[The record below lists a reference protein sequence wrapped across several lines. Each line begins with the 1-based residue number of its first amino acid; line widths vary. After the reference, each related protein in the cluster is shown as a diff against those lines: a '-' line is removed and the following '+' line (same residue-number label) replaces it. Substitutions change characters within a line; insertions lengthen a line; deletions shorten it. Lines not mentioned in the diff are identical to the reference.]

1 MTQSPHLLAAVSAH
15 GLGHLAQIASVIN
28 ALRRHRPEVAVTV
41 RSGHP
46 REVVA
51 DWLEGPFAHQP
62 VSDDFGLVMHDA
74 VTVDA
79 EASLARYRALHAD
92 WEAQVEAVAADLAAA
107 APDLVLAD
115 IPYLTLAAA
124 HRLGLP
130 SVAMCSLNWRDIL
143 APLAPEDS
151 DMRAILAT
159 MEAAYNGA
167 RAFLQPAPAMPMPSI
182 TNGLAIGPVGRVG
195 RGRSAELRQ
204 WLGAEDGEPVV
215 LVAMGGIQP
224 SPLPVAPDCGRPI
237 HWLRPPRAGEAP
249 APRQHDPAT
258 LGWPFP
264 DLLASVD
271 AVVTKPGYGTFVE
284 AAAAG
289 CPVVTLDR
297 AGWAEAPALLAFLRE
312 RGGGEVVPADA
323 GPAAICRA
331 LDAVLERDRPEPQAL
346 TGNEEAA
353 EQLWMEL
360 RRGSREGEGGQ
371 VSSVGE
377 PERMDQ
383 EHYSN

>member
-1 MTQSPHLLAAVSAH
+1 MTQTPHLLAAVSAH
-15 GLGHLAQIASVIN
+15 GLGHLAQAASVIN
-28 ALRRHRPEVAVTV
+28 ALRSRWPAVAVTV

-79 EASLARYRALHAD
+79 EASLARYRDLHAGWD
-92 WEAQVEAVAADLAAA
+92 AQVEAVAADLASAG
-107 APDLVLAD
+107 PDLVLAD

-124 HRLGLP
+124 HRLGIP
-130 SVAMCSLNWRDIL
+130 SIALCSLNWRDIL
-143 APLAPEDS
+143 APLAPEDPAI
-151 DMRAILAT
+151 RAILAT

-167 RAFLQPAPAMPMPSI
+167 RAFLQPVPAMPMPSI
-182 TNGLAIGPVGRVG
+182 ANGVPVGPVGRVG
-195 RGRSAELRQ
+195 RARSAELRQ
-204 WLGAEDGEPVV
+204 RLGAGAGEPVV

-224 SPLPVAPDCGRPI
+224 APLPVAPDCGRPI
-237 HWLRPPRAGEAP
+237 HWLLPPRSGEA
-249 APRQHDPAT
+249 APRQHDPDT

-271 AVVTKPGYGTFVE
+271 AVVTKPGYATFVE

-297 AGWAEAPALLAFLRE
+297 TGWAEAPTLLAFLRE
-312 RGGGEVVPADA
+312 RGRGEVVSADA

-331 LDAVLERDRPEPQAL
+331 LDTVLERERPEPLAL

-353 EQLWMEL
+353 ARLWREL
-360 RRGSREGEGGQ
+360 
-371 VSSVGE
+371 
-377 PERMDQ
+377 
-383 EHYSN
+383 N